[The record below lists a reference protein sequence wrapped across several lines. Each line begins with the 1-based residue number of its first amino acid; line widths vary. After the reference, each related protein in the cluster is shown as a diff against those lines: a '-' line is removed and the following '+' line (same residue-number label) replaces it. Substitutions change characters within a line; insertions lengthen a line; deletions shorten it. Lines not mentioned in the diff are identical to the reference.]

1 MADPLDLEDVPAA
14 FVDAWNRHDMQAFT
28 ALFTEDANFV
38 NVVGMWWRSQAEIE
52 AAHATAHATVFRN
65 SRLDGGAASVIK
77 LRPGVAA
84 VHMAWELTGQTG
96 PDGKPSAPRRGILLL
111 VLTEEG
117 DGWRIRVA
125 QNTDI
130 ASGVLAP

>member
-14 FVDAWNRHDMQAFT
+14 FVDAWNRHDMQAFA

>member
-14 FVDAWNRHDMQAFT
+14 FVDAWNRHDMQAFA

-65 SRLDGGAASVIK
+65 SRLDGGAASVMK